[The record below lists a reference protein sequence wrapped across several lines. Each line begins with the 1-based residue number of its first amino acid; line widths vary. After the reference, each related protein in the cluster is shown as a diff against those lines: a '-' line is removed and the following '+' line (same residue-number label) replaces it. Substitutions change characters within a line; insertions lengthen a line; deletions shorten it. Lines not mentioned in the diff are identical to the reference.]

1 MAGAA
6 ALLWNINM
14 FAVIKTGGKQY
25 KVAAGDVL
33 EVELVAG
40 EAGDKIEFGQVL
52 AIGNGGDVKLGKDV
66 ANAKVTAEVV
76 GLTRGPKLIIFKK
89 RRRQNS
95 RRKNGH
101 RQRYTA
107 VKILE
112 IAA

>member
-1 MAGAA
+1 
-6 ALLWNINM
+6 M

-40 EAGDKIEFGQVL
+40 EAGDKIQLGQVL
-52 AIGNGGDVKLGKDV
+52 AVGNGGDVKVGSAV
-66 ANAKVTAEVV
+66 ANAKVTAEVI
-76 GLTRGPKLIIFKK
+76 GRTRGKKIIVFKK

-101 RQRYTA
+101 RQSHTA

>member
-1 MAGAA
+1 
-6 ALLWNINM
+6 M

-33 EVELVAG
+33 EVELVGGA
-40 EAGDKIEFGQVL
+40 AGDKIEFDQVL
-52 AIGNGGDVKLGKDV
+52 AVGKGGDVKAGKAV
-66 ANAKVTAEVV
+66 GGAKVKAEVI
-76 GLTRGPKLIIFKK
+76 GETRGPKLIIFKK

>member
-6 ALLWNINM
+6 IFLWNFNM
-14 FAVIKTGGKQY
+14 FAVIRTGGKQY

-40 EAGDKIEFGQVL
+40 EAGDKIEFDQVL
-52 AIGNGGDVKLGKDV
+52 AVGNGGDVKLGK
-66 ANAKVTAEVV
+66 ALSGAKVKAEVI
-76 GLTRGPKLIIFKK
+76 GRTRGPKLIVFKK

-101 RQRYTA
+101 RQSYTA

>member
-1 MAGAA
+1 
-6 ALLWNINM
+6 M

-40 EAGDKIEFGQVL
+40 NAGDKIEFDQVL
-52 AIGNGGDVKLGKDV
+52 AVGNGGDVKAGKAV
-66 ANAKVTAEVV
+66 GGAKVEAEVV
-76 GLTRGPKLIIFKK
+76 GQTRGPKLIVFKK

-101 RQRYTA
+101 RQSYTA